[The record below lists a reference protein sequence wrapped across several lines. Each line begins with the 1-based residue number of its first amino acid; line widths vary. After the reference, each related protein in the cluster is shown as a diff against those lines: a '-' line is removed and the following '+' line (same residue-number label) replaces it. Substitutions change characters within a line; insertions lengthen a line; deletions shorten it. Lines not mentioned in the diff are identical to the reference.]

1 SPPSSHAPLVPL
13 PAAALVPDP
22 FFELTKSLWLEPA
35 RAYATDLVRVM
46 RPLDRA
52 AADSARRLRQLPAR
66 AERPAN
72 EEAPQLLTPIDPG
85 EPVLR
90 HARHGT
96 CPVGQPAV
104 EGVDGRAHERNLAA
118 SPALVGAQDSAG
130 AGILARGACRPHQ
143 LRQRRGVRQAEIH
156 ALSGERVHHVR

>member
-1 SPPSSHAPLVPL
+1 SPPSSHSPPVPL

-22 FFELTKSLWLEPA
+22 LFEQTKSLWLEPA

-72 EEAPQLLTPIDPG
+72 EEAPQPLTPIDPG

-90 HARHGT
+90 HARHGA

-104 EGVDGRAHERNLAA
+104 EGVDGRAHERNLARA
-118 SPALVGAQDSAG
+118 PARVGAQDSAG
-130 AGILARGACRPHQ
+130 AGIPAGRPFGPQHLAPGPGA
-143 LRQRRGVRQAEIH
+143 RQAELH
-156 ALSGERVHHVR
+156 P